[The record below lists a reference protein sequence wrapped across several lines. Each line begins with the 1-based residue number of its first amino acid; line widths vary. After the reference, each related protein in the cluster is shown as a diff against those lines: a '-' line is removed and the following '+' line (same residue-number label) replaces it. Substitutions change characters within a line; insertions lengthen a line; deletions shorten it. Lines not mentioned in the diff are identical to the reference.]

1 MHKFALVLF
10 QLRILNAHLLNY
22 IFVFW
27 KISLF
32 DLEIIQVKIA
42 PEKSVINAQDLSTQS
57 HPAALNGL
65 SLT

>member
-1 MHKFALVLF
+1 MHKFVLVLF
-10 QLRILNAHLLNY
+10 QLRILNEHLFYY

-42 PEKSVINAQDLSTQS
+42 PEKISY
-57 HPAALNGL
+57 
-65 SLT
+65 